1 MPSAAAAV
9 SESKRQKERAR
20 AVGMRRHAMEP
31 LKSAL
36 AREGRTQTWLMRQM
50 KERAAIAVTQV
61 TLNSYLNGYTRVRRD
76 FVRAACL
83 IAGANPG
90 DVYARI
96 AGQEAVLFQQEP
108 RGQRG
113 K

>member
-1 MPSAAAAV
+1 MPSAATAAV
-9 SESKRQKERAR
+9 GKRQKERAR
-20 AVGMRRHAMEP
+20 SVDIRRHAMEP

-50 KERAAIAVTQV
+50 KERAGIAVKQV
-61 TLNSYLNGYTRVRRD
+61 TLNSYLNGYTRVRRE

-90 DVYARI
+90 DIYARI
-96 AGQEAVLFQQEP
+96 AGQETVLFQAE
-108 RGQRG
+108 